1 MFLKVL
7 SRWQTEM
14 DQSIRGDQSARWLGL
29 LPDQLELGPVAVEV
43 AVGVEVGVVGHYVF
57 VGPVQPSVIVLVA
70 ELESCA
76 GGWIVESLDPAD
88 DLVLAEG
95 GAVRA
100 GHGIRRDAVDGVG
113 DVALELGDHY
123 VFVGPVQTRVIVLG
137 AELESCAGGWIV
149 ESLDPA
155 DDLVLAE
162 GGAVRAGHG

>member
-1 MFLKVL
+1 MIRRPPRSTLFPYTTLFRSECFCL
-7 SRWQTEM
+7 PRPTAPSRCSSGRSLGWIASSRRSPGPRCPQTEM

-88 DLVLAEG
+88 DLVLA
-95 GAVRA
+95 
-100 GHGIRRDAVDGVG
+100 
-113 DVALELGDHY
+113 
-123 VFVGPVQTRVIVLG
+123 
-137 AELESCAGGWIV
+137 
-149 ESLDPA
+149 
-155 DDLVLAE
+155 
-162 GGAVRAGHG
+162 